1 MRLKY
6 LWVPTAAAGLCAATA
21 GAATFSFASDDNHD
35 GPTWLFDAD
44 QLWTYGDVGVDLLV
58 DVDEDGPGEA
68 VVFEDAVFEADIT
81 LDYQS
86 TADLGGGLY
95 LHIFTASG
103 TASWNDLAGGA
114 LLDLEFFSGVMTAVS
129 DSADAISSTATL
141 AGEDFDMGAAVY
153 TPGQPLIDLG
163 LTQLVDPQDFAFT
176 LTDINDG
183 AGAPLDNGLL
193 GPGDAE
199 GSYSGSANIPAPGS
213 LALLGLS
220 ALTFTRRR
228 S

>member
-6 LWVPTAAAGLCAATA
+6 FWLPATAAGIWAATA
-21 GAATFSFASDDNHD
+21 GAVTFSFASDHNDD

-68 VVFEDAVFEADIT
+68 VVFEAAVFEADIT
-81 LDYQS
+81 LSFQS

-95 LHIFTASG
+95 LHIFSASG
-103 TASWNDLAGGA
+103 TASWNDVLGSD
-114 LLDLEFFSGVMTAVS
+114 LLDLEFFNGVMTAVS
-129 DSADAISSTATL
+129 NSADAIGSTATL

-153 TPGQPLIDLG
+153 SPGQPLIDLG
-163 LTQLVDPQDFAFT
+163 LTQFVDPQDFAFT

-183 AGAPLDNGLL
+183 AGAPLSNGLL

-213 LALLGLS
+213 LALIGLS
-220 ALTFTRRR
+220 ALTLARRR